1 VTRYASAALVAALLV
16 ATASAFVVTENLKL
30 TRSPVLGT
38 SVTKEFSP
46 VCDCETDRAII
57 RFRLRKPDRV
67 SVEIV
72 DGGDVVRELV
82 REQPERGRVEVTW
95 DGRGDDGE
103 VVGEGAYRPRVRLV
117 DSRRTITLPNPIRVD
132 TTAPVLSLRSLKP
145 RVFSP
150 DGDHRRDRTIARYRV
165 DEPASAILYVDGDR
179 HTVQRGKRTEGRLD
193 WDGRIG
199 AEPVAPGAY
208 ALAFSARDV
217 AGNLAR
223 RTRPLTVVVRYVALG
238 RDRVVTVAG
247 GRFAVLVASDAERV
261 EWRLGQRRGDARPGT
276 LRLRAPLLPGRY
288 TLVVSANGFEA
299 RAAVFVR
306 APLTEAVP

>member
-16 ATASAFVVTENLKL
+16 ATAAAFVVTENLKL

-72 DGGDVVRELV
+72 DGTEVVRELV

-95 DGRGDDGE
+95 DGRDDAGGI
-103 VVGEGAYRPRVRLV
+103 VGEGTYRPRVRLV
-117 DSRRTITLPNPIRVD
+117 DGRRTITLPNPMRVD
-132 TTAPVLSLRSLKP
+132 TTAPVLALRSLKP

-150 DGDHRRDRTIARYRV
+150 DGDHRRDRTIARYRL

-193 WDGRIG
+193 WNGKIG
-199 AEPVAPGAY
+199 GEPVAQGTY
-208 ALAFSARDV
+208 ALSFSARDV

-261 EWRLGQRRGDARPGT
+261 EWRLGQRRGAARPGT
-276 LRLRAPLLPGRY
+276 LRLRAPLRPGRY
-288 TLVVSANGFEA
+288 TLSVSANGYDA

-306 APLTEAVP
+306 VPLAQAVP